1 LASPFYLDSFA
12 TVANWLLPEYIADV
26 LPAEARRI
34 EELRRR
40 LLDGFRSY
48 GYEQVI
54 PPLLEYLDSLLTG
67 VGRDLDLRTFKLVDQ
82 VSGRTMG
89 LRADITPQVARID
102 AHLLNRAGVTRL
114 CYYGS
119 VLHTR
124 PSGLFASREPLHIGA
139 EIYGH
144 AGIEA
149 DLEIVDLLLTSLSLA
164 GLQEVRVDLSHIDV
178 LRALVDTDP
187 AAKECEAE
195 IYALLEQ
202 KNLPELHGL
211 ACRFSAQTR
220 DALAQL
226 AELSGGEEIFARAR
240 AVLPSLPRIEA
251 ALATLEALYRA
262 LPAGAATVDLA
273 EVRGYR
279 YHSGVMFSAYC
290 AGLPNAVARGGR
302 YDDVGKVFGRARP
315 ATGFSLELRELAS
328 LLPTPPVATAVRA
341 PWRADASLH
350 AAIRGLRG
358 AGEIVV
364 QSLPGHEQDQEE
376 FVCDRQLVERNG
388 QWIVERL

>member
-1 LASPFYLDSFA
+1 M
-12 TVANWLLPEYIADV
+12 ANWLLPEYIADV

-48 GYEQVI
+48 GYELVI

-67 VGRDLDLRTFKLVDQ
+67 VGEDLDLRTFKLVDQ

-89 LRADITPQVARID
+89 LRADMTPQVARID

-114 CYYGS
+114 CYCGP

-124 PSGLFASREPLHIGA
+124 PSGLFATREPHHIGA

-144 AGIEA
+144 AGVEA

-164 GLQEVRVDLSHIDV
+164 GLSELRIDLAHIGV
-178 LRALVDTDP
+178 LRTLIDADP
-187 AAKECEAE
+187 VARACDQQ

-202 KNLPELHGL
+202 KNLPELRTLVQGF
-211 ACRFSAQTR
+211 APTTR
-220 DALAQL
+220 EALYRL
-226 AELSGGEEIFARAR
+226 TELSGGAEVIERAR
-240 AVLPSLPRIEA
+240 A
-251 ALATLEALYRA
+251 A
-262 LPAGAATVDLA
+262 LPALPGIHEALDTLGTVFAALPAKVGTIDLA

-315 ATGFSLELRELAS
+315 ATGFSLELRELAGV
-328 LLPTPPVATAVRA
+328 LPPAPVANAIRA
-341 PWRADASLH
+341 PWRPEPALRS
-350 AAIRGLRG
+350 AIARLRE

-364 QSLPGHEQDQEE
+364 QVLPGHDEDQEE
-376 FVCDRQLVERNG
+376 YVCDRELVERNG